1 MNERQGTKIK
11 CKHENS
17 FVLINVN
24 SRYCGSRK
32 IATHNNHTIR
42 KFLQKKIRKY
52 SMIFIVFG
60 FYFLQF
66 HKFNAARC
74 SEISRFWFKYKLK
87 KVAEI
92 YYSKLLPPNSSKADF
107 PFSSLEKRQTL
118 VINHAQ
124 SQSIRRMTIWVYY
137 FTFMFALIFFSLSG
151 IRQKYFE
158 KVFFCSFAVLCIAAM
173 MMLN

>member
-1 MNERQGTKIK
+1 M
-11 CKHENS
+11 HENS

-24 SRYCGSRK
+24 SRYCGSQK
-32 IATHNNHTIR
+32 IATHNNHTILHSY
-42 KFLQKKIRKY
+42 KKKIRKY
-52 SMIFIVFG
+52 SIIFIVFG

-66 HKFNAARC
+66 HKFTAARC

-137 FTFMFALIFFSLSG
+137 FTFMFALIFFF
-151 IRQKYFE
+151 FE
-158 KVFFCSFAVLCIAAM
+158 RYSTKIFWKGFFL
-173 MMLN
+173 